1 MEQVSAIELS
11 VKTIREQ
18 LDSQLTALTT
28 RVESQSRPGL
38 LASDPAPGHSL
49 GSRYDSRY
57 SPTALE
63 TNRNVMQKVEAAV
76 AEAKSASSGEIDAA
90 VKAILATLDKL
101 ESRIAQACAADM
113 EALET
118 QVRAT
123 IDELTADRS
132 DRNATSEFAGGAG
145 ESGRSPSTIA
155 ALQSTV
161 ELHSEVLERLHMEK
175 AEDIAA
181 TMEKLKH
188 LLESHSTVSTA
199 VAEVVARQTQLEQTL
214 EKLQPPQPPHDSA
227 TSMSSAT
234 VNSSPEELHEL
245 ESRLLATLTTVGG
258 DLSKRVTMLE
268 GAVAADDLEEDGGVF
283 SLCICYDNQK
293 VPCSY

>member
-1 MEQVSAIELS
+1 MLTDQVSVIEMD
-11 VKTIREQ
+11 VKAIRER
-18 LDSQLTALTT
+18 LDNQLTALTM
-28 RVESQSRPGL
+28 RAESQSRPAS
-38 LASDPAPGHSL
+38 LASDPVPGRSPGSSY
-49 GSRYDSRY
+49 GSRH

-63 TNRNVMQKVEAAV
+63 TNVMQKVEAAV
-76 AEAKSASSGEIDAA
+76 AEAKSASSGEIEAA
-90 VKAILATLDKL
+90 VERIFATMDKV

-123 IDELTADRS
+123 IDDLAAHRS
-132 DRNATSEFAGGAG
+132 DRNATSDFSGG
-145 ESGRSPSTIA
+145 SGDSSSSPRIA

-188 LLESHSTVSTA
+188 LLDAHSTVSTT
-199 VAEVVARQTQLEQTL
+199 VADLVARQTQLEQTV
-214 EKLQPPQPPHDSA
+214 EKLQPPHASA
-227 TSMSSAT
+227 ISTSSAT
-234 VNSSPEELHEL
+234 ANTWSPEELHEL

-258 DLSKRVTMLE
+258 ELSERVTMLE
-268 GAVAADDLEEDGGVF
+268 GAVAADDLEEDGGAF
-283 SLCICYDNQK
+283 SLGICYDNQ
-293 VPCSY
+293 VLSLT